1 MATSTQVSLISSPPA
16 EPADAANWPA
26 LLQAIDEIRAQT
38 VWVTHGEVVREHD
51 TAVEGVNI
59 HV

>member
-1 MATSTQVSLISSPPA
+1 VSLISSPPA

-38 VWVTHGEVVREHD
+38 VWVTHGEVVRED
-51 TAVEGVNI
+51 DAGVEGVNI